1 MFFLDLLHFCLEF
14 YFKFVDNMFVNF
26 TIDDGD
32 GVHGEPLAP
41 DHHLHSDYSGW
52 PDASR
57 GGADAS
63 PGAADA

>member
-1 MFFLDLLHFCLEF
+1 
-14 YFKFVDNMFVNF
+14 MFVNF